1 VKRAILA
8 SGLALLGTAAAYAAL
23 GAVAGLAGGWTREV
37 APGQG
42 VGLAAHAA
50 VVFVRGVLPTALL
63 TSLACAQAA
72 RRGRAPGPL
81 ATLGIAGLAAAL
93 VFPTLLT
100 LPIGDWPR
108 LQVTRLA
115 DGAASI
121 AALALAAAAAVGLAG
136 RISPARRVDG
146 R

>member
-8 SGLALLGTAAAYAAL
+8 SGLALAGTAAAYGAL
-23 GAVAGLAGGWTREV
+23 GALAALAGGWTREV
-37 APGQG
+37 APGQA
-42 VGLAAHAA
+42 VGLALHAA
-50 VVFVRGVLPTALL
+50 VVFVRGVLPTVLL
-63 TSLACAQAA
+63 TSLACARAA
-72 RRGRAPGPL
+72 RRGRDPGPL
-81 ATLGIAGLAAAL
+81 AILGIAGLAAAF

-121 AALALAAAAAVGLAG
+121 AALALAGAAAVGLAR
-136 RISPARRVDG
+136 RIAPPRRGDAP
-146 R
+146 